1 MSQNSILT
9 IQIHWPRF
17 KIALH
22 NPETFLYFPAALVC
36 LYDPGDVLI
45 EIRAYR
51 IKTVVFFFIIDDG
64 LIDIT
69 GSNIC
74 RFPIFC
80 RMVSLYK
87 SFGIVL
93 LFLSRRSISV
103 FYKFFC
109 AFYLAFPYMA
119 LIIAVFYGVRDDQFL
134 FNDFLPVPMVCVS
147 QAFFLNPSGFVK
159 YLIPVFF

>member
-103 FYKFFC
+103 
-109 AFYLAFPYMA
+109 LQ
-119 LIIAVFYGVRDDQFL
+119 VFLRVLSG
-134 FNDFLPVPMVCVS
+134 LPVHGADNCGILWSTRRSVS
-147 QAFFLNPSGFVK
+147 VQ
-159 YLIPVFF
+159 